1 MTLYNSGVTSL
12 VGTTNQVT
20 ASASTGAVTLSL
32 PQNIHTGATVQFGQ
46 LGIGMTAGS
55 FGLNVANTAWLRG
68 GTGSSGLYVNASGN
82 VGVGTT
88 TPAQLFQV
96 GVGATPAF
104 VATVNGNVGI
114 GLTTPSSSYKLDIL
128 SSNTNGIL
136 NMTGNSITSG
146 TAVNLTLNGL
156 STGTGFN
163 ISSTST
169 ALTSGRLLNLEWAPS
184 GTATATGDL
193 FRLNIGANGTL
204 TGNVFALYN
213 NDSDLFKVSTAKIT
227 SAVPHEFTA
236 AGDVSIAND
245 LIFTDQ
251 ISNNI
256 QSYGPLTIESG
267 EPFENQNLTLRTFG
281 TGGIVMELGGSNKN
295 VYFDGSSGNV
305 GIGITSPI
313 TPLHVYRDSNGAPVR
328 FQDTDGYCE
337 INPTSTTWTCTSDQS
352 LKKDITNLPSTSI
365 LEKLKQVQGV
375 SFKWKTQKDDEL
387 RYGFIAQQVEGVFP
401 ELVQTDDTGIK
412 SVAYGG
418 FTPYLV
424 EALKAQDD
432 SFSQF
437 KLNTTGEITDIQ
449 TQLQEI
455 DNSVVTT
462 QEFDGLQGD
471 VEVLKKKYEDLSDSM
486 DEMLEKVDVNTISS
500 LVPTVKE
507 LALRAQLADDKMAS
521 LSARI
526 TFLEDNLLASSGEA
540 VLGAQSDGSLATS
553 SAILSALSVTG
564 ETNLYDLGIS
574 GSINA
579 GLLTI
584 NGFDDSLS
592 QPAATINTI
601 GGPLK
606 IQSLGLES
614 VDFMDGKV
622 SIDPQGNMKVLGKLV
637 ADVVR
642 TKKLEIIE
650 PVKASEENNSK
661 EQKSIGESKL
671 VAGESEILIET
682 PSVTNA
688 SKIYVT
694 FNGEYAPATRYWIS
708 EKVKGKSFTIKLD
721 AAVDADVDFS
731 WLIVN

>member
-1 MTLYNSGVTSL
+1 M
-12 VGTTNQVT
+12 
-20 ASASTGAVTLSL
+20 
-32 PQNIHTGATVQFGQ
+32 
-46 LGIGMTAGS
+46 
-55 FGLNVANTAWLRG
+55 
-68 GTGSSGLYVNASGN
+68 
-82 VGVGTT
+82 
-88 TPAQLFQV
+88 
-96 GVGATPAF
+96 
-104 VATVNGNVGI
+104 
-114 GLTTPSSSYKLDIL
+114 
-128 SSNTNGIL
+128 
-136 NMTGNSITSG
+136 
-146 TAVNLTLNGL
+146 
-156 STGTGFN
+156 
-163 ISSTST
+163 
-169 ALTSGRLLNLEWAPS
+169 
-184 GTATATGDL
+184 
-193 FRLNIGANGTL
+193 
-204 TGNVFALYN
+204 
-213 NDSDLFKVSTAKIT
+213 
-227 SAVPHEFTA
+227 
-236 AGDVSIAND
+236 
-245 LIFTDQ
+245 
-251 ISNNI
+251 
-256 QSYGPLTIESG
+256 
-267 EPFENQNLTLRTFG
+267 
-281 TGGIVMELGGSNKN
+281 
-295 VYFDGSSGNV
+295 
-305 GIGITSPI
+305 
-313 TPLHVYRDSNGAPVR
+313 
-328 FQDTDGYCE
+328 
-337 INPTSTTWTCTSDQS
+337 
-352 LKKDITNLPSTSI
+352 
-365 LEKLKQVQGV
+365 
-375 SFKWKTQKDDEL
+375 
-387 RYGFIAQQVEGVFP
+387 
-401 ELVQTDDTGIK
+401 
-412 SVAYGG
+412 
-418 FTPYLV
+418 
-424 EALKAQDD
+424 
-432 SFSQF
+432 
-437 KLNTTGEITDIQ
+437 NTTGEITDIQ

-486 DEMLEKVDVNTISS
+486 DEMLAKVDVNTISS

-526 TFLEDNLLASSGEA
+526 TFLEDNLLASGSA
-540 VLGAQSDGSLATS
+540 VLGVQSDGSLATS

-574 GSINA
+574 GTINA

-682 PSVTNA
+682 PSVTDA

-721 AAVDADVDFS
+721 AAVDTDVDFS